1 MLVEIDGHLLDNE
14 EAGRE
19 IGKLRPG
26 HAVQVR
32 FRRDREEKTV
42 SITPRGELPPAQP
55 F

>member
-1 MLVEIDGHLLDNE
+1 VLVEIDGHLLDNE